1 MTIWIHKSG
10 IMKYD
15 NINLFSM
22 NAQIFWL
29 IGITSG
35 IFNEIYKLE
44 KTIEKID
51 TIRNTIKNIQNSN
64 EKENEAKKT
73 KIEKENDLLDKQKK
87 HYLILIQYFCDFF
100 QPISSL
106 SIYRIDPIYLA
117 LFGIISS
124 ILGIYFQW
132 IKVNG

>member
-1 MTIWIHKSG
+1 MIIWIHKSG

-15 NINLFSM
+15 NINLLSM

-44 KTIEKID
+44 KTIEKIE
-51 TIRNTIKNIQNSN
+51 IIKSNQNN
-64 EKENEAKKT
+64 NKKENEIKK
-73 KIEKENDLLDKQKK
+73 KKKKDQQNELFNKLKK

>member
-1 MTIWIHKSG
+1 MMIWIHKSG
-10 IMKYD
+10 IMNYD
-15 NINLFSM
+15 NINLLSL

-35 IFNEIYKLE
+35 ILNEIYKLE

-51 TIRNTIKNIQNSN
+51 IIKNIQYSN
-64 EKENEAKKT
+64 EKENKCEKK
-73 KIEKENDLLDKQKK
+73 KIGQQDDLLDKQKK
-87 HYLILIQYFCDFF
+87 HYLILIQYLCDFF

-106 SIYRIDPIYLA
+106 GIYRIDSIYLA

-124 ILGIYFQW
+124 ILGIHFQ
-132 IKVNG
+132 